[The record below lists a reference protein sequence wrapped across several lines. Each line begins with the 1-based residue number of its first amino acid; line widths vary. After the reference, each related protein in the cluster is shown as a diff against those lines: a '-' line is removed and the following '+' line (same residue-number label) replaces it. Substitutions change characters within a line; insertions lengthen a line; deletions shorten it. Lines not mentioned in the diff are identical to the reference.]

1 MILINF
7 FRFLNIY
14 NKFYAP
20 VQLETSVPNVD
31 KRKYVMS
38 RIFKRRHIEYVD
50 EFKVYLSL
58 PLVNET
64 IDPLEW
70 WKINHSQFPNLSNM
84 ASDYLAIPATSVP
97 SEESFSL
104 GKNLITDKRN
114 RLAGKMIQICMCLKS
129 WWSGKLV
136 DR

>member
-20 VQLETSVPNVD
+20 VQLEASVPNVD
-31 KRKYVMS
+31 KGKYVMS
-38 RIFKRRHIEYVD
+38 HIFKRRHIEYVD

-70 WKINHSQFPNLSNM
+70 
-84 ASDYLAIPATSVP
+84 
-97 SEESFSL
+97 
-104 GKNLITDKRN
+104 
-114 RLAGKMIQICMCLKS
+114 
-129 WWSGKLV
+129 
-136 DR
+136 

>member
-20 VQLETSVPNVD
+20 VQLEASVPNVD

-38 RIFKRRHIEYVD
+38 HIFKRRHIEYVD

-70 WKINHSQFPNLSNM
+70 
-84 ASDYLAIPATSVP
+84 
-97 SEESFSL
+97 
-104 GKNLITDKRN
+104 
-114 RLAGKMIQICMCLKS
+114 
-129 WWSGKLV
+129 
-136 DR
+136 

>member
-1 MILINF
+1 
-7 FRFLNIY
+7 
-14 NKFYAP
+14 
-20 VQLETSVPNVD
+20 
-31 KRKYVMS
+31 MS

-84 ASDYLAIPATSVP
+84 ARDYLAIPVTSVP

-114 RLAGKMIQICMCLKS
+114 RLARKMVRICMCLKS